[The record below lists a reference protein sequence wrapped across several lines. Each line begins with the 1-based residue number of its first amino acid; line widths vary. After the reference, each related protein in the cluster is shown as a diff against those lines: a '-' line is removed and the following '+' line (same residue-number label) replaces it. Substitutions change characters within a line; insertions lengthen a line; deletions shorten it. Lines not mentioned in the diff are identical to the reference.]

1 MDKIWNE
8 SARPRSCLRYGS
20 RRLFLTSVVRNLH
33 AQRRRR
39 CASIKR
45 TRLMTRGR
53 TKSRDTAA
61 PTRISWLDGRFRVE
75 CAGRGPAIT
84 LTVYYGRYVMA
95 QEPVASAEVA
105 WSRAT
110 QICRQLSQGDMDV
123 SSPASGRRA

>member
-1 MDKIWNE
+1 
-8 SARPRSCLRYGS
+8 
-20 RRLFLTSVVRNLH
+20 
-33 AQRRRR
+33 
-39 CASIKR
+39 
-45 TRLMTRGR
+45 MTRGR